1 MKQKLLTDIELD
13 VHELKYLMDSFT
25 KEPTPTLSELLKR
38 SITRM
43 QGRLEELQQEVD
55 AVQVISPSAVEET
68 AEEEDEVAGSEED
81 SPVIIQSLES
91 VVVKEDEEGE
101 AIVAEAQAT
110 ALYLKGVKTPRPL
123 THDLFTTSLT
133 ILGASLIRVLIYKA
147 KDGIFYSYIYL
158 KKDEEIIRIDAR
170 TSDAIALAVRADCP
184 ILIYESILEQ
194 ECLHMS
200 SEERTRSEETDNDE
214 EAEEEHDL
222 PGATSRTLE
231 EALEQAIKDE
241 NYELAARIRDQ
252 INSRNKNQ

>member
-1 MKQKLLTDIELD
+1 
-13 VHELKYLMDSFT
+13 MD
-25 KEPTPTLSELLKR
+25 KKV
-38 SITRM
+38 
-43 QGRLEELQQEVD
+43 ELQVINITNSQAQVGAFAMLLGEVGGER
-55 AVQVISPSAVEET
+55 QLP
-68 AEEEDEVAGSEED
+68 
-81 SPVIIQSLES
+81 III
-91 VVVKEDEEGE
+91 GP
-101 AIVAEAQAT
+101 AEAQAT

-123 THDLFTTSLT
+123 THDLFTTSLNA
-133 ILGASLIRVLIYKA
+133 LGTNLIRVLIYKA
-147 KDGIFYSYIYL
+147 KEGIFYSYIYL

-184 ILIYESILEQ
+184 ILIYDSILEQ

-200 SEERTRSEETDNDE
+200 SKKRARSEETDN
-214 EAEEEHDL
+214 EEEHDL

>member
-1 MKQKLLTDIELD
+1 
-13 VHELKYLMDSFT
+13 MD
-25 KEPTPTLSELLKR
+25 KKV
-38 SITRM
+38 
-43 QGRLEELQQEVD
+43 ELQVINITNSQ
-55 AVQVISPSAVEET
+55 AQVGAF
-68 AEEEDEVAGSEED
+68 AM
-81 SPVIIQSLES
+81 LL
-91 VVVKEDEEGE
+91 GE
-101 AIVAEAQAT
+101 AEAQAT

-123 THDLFTTSLT
+123 THDLFITSLT

-170 TSDAIALAVRADCP
+170 TSDAVALAVRADCP

-214 EAEEEHDL
+214 VAEEEHDL

-241 NYELAARIRDQ
+241 NYELAAQIRDQ

>member
-1 MKQKLLTDIELD
+1 
-13 VHELKYLMDSFT
+13 MD
-25 KEPTPTLSELLKR
+25 KKV
-38 SITRM
+38 
-43 QGRLEELQQEVD
+43 ELQVINITNSQAQVGAFAMLLGEVD
-55 AVQVISPSAVEET
+55 GERQLP
-68 AEEEDEVAGSEED
+68 
-81 SPVIIQSLES
+81 III
-91 VVVKEDEEGE
+91 GP
-101 AIVAEAQAT
+101 AEAQAT

-123 THDLFTTSLT
+123 THHLFITSLT
-133 ILGASLIRVLIYKA
+133 IRVLIYKA

-170 TSDAIALAVRADCP
+170 TSDAVALAVRADCP

-214 EAEEEHDL
+214 VAEEEHDL

-241 NYELAARIRDQ
+241 NYELAAQIRDQ